1 MPSLDKAGI
10 KMSCTYF
17 AKHAAV
23 VPPWLFHFHIA
34 IFFFCVCEDAFY
46 RFFDI
51 CVCLDM
57 GAVNINGFREKIT
70 AALYFKQNPRKN
82 HLNNIFCKTMPE
94 VITDCGKMGDRLVQW
109 ISGEPP
115 VHNIHADFL
124 RMRRSNGSPYRCWIS
139 TILNRTT
146 GAILGRPLSAQ

>member
-1 MPSLDKAGI
+1 
-10 KMSCTYF
+10 
-17 AKHAAV
+17 
-23 VPPWLFHFHIA
+23 
-34 IFFFCVCEDAFY
+34 
-46 RFFDI
+46 
-51 CVCLDM
+51 M

-115 VHNIHADFL
+115 DRKSVV
-124 RMRRSNGSPYRCWIS
+124 
-139 TILNRTT
+139 
-146 GAILGRPLSAQ
+146 